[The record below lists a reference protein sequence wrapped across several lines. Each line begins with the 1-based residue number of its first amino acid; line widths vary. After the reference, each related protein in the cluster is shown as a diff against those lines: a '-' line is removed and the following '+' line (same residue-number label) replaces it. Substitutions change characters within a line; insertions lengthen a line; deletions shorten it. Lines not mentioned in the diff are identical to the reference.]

1 MSAREGRAG
10 RGGQWDGVSASVF
23 SLRISLKIAVKSSCD
38 CIDFDTRV
46 EAESLH
52 RNSEENI

>member
-1 MSAREGRAG
+1 
-10 RGGQWDGVSASVF
+10 
-23 SLRISLKIAVKSSCD
+23 LKIAVKSSCD